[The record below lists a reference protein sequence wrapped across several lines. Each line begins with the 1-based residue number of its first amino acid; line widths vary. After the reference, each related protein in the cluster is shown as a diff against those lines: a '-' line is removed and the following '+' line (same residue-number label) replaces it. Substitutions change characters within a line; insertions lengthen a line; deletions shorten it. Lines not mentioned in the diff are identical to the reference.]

1 MKLTKPILKD
11 LIQQVYLE
19 AFEDLINDPE
29 LDLPALPAEPS
40 FDNEDPPN
48 TSSGA
53 LSRRDLT
60 EGRISPDQRS
70 KIMKLVSMLSP
81 EDRAYVFRRYGY
93 YTMNQMLKHLNS
105 VKRAEKGDL

>member
-1 MKLTKPILKD
+1 MKLTPTTLKD

-19 AFEDLINDPE
+19 AFAELLDSEDFE
-29 LDLPALPAEPS
+29 LPAEPVG
-40 FDNEDPPN
+40 NEDPPN
-48 TSSGA
+48 TSSGV
-53 LSRRDLT
+53 LSRVDLT
-60 EGRISPDQRS
+60 EGKISPDQRS